1 MSIGDLQDALDTMT
15 RQNSNVSSQVG
26 IVDYQ
31 GAQAAI

>member
-15 RQNSNVSSQVG
+15 RQDSDVSSQVG
-26 IVDYQ
+26 IIDHP